1 MSELKLDIEQAYKF
15 YKDYLL
21 KPARS
26 KSEIYRRYRFNPPSI
41 HPSLQLIGKFLRQ
54 S

>member
-41 HPSLQLIGKFLRQ
+41 PSIVGSFCGNPDEG
-54 S
+54 